1 MCQNKKIFM
10 TKDLEKKY
18 QDWKKKRHYE
28 LLNQDL
34 CNLSD
39 ELKSRLL
46 TYSGILIDQVNWEIR
61 DEYLKFLKDFIEK
74 KIDGFSFRV
83 GFLERYK
90 SIEKVANV
98 LKLNRVLLSPNENCL
113 DFGDLLS
120 EIYTCCQAYSGD
132 PEPFRNNFEIGDVE
146 FRASMEKIYFQ
157 MKNLLKNH

>member
-1 MCQNKKIFM
+1 M
-10 TKDLEKKY
+10 
-18 QDWKKKRHYE
+18 
-28 LLNQDL
+28 NQDL
-34 CNLSD
+34 CDLSD
-39 ELKSRLL
+39 ELKSRLQ

-83 GFLERYK
+83 GFLERYQ

-120 EIYTCCQAYSGD
+120 DHLMSFAGL
-132 PEPFRNNFEIGDVE
+132 P
-146 FRASMEKIYFQ
+146 
-157 MKNLLKNH
+157 NLLYLCSHIYQYQSQKLSERGILF

>member
-1 MCQNKKIFM
+1 MI
-10 TKDLEKKY
+10 KDLEKKY

-28 LLNQDL
+28 FLNYEKKRHYEFLNQDL

-39 ELKSRLL
+39 ELKSRLR

-61 DEYLKFLKDFIEK
+61 DQYLKFLKDFIEK
-74 KIDGFSFRV
+74 KIDGFSFRF

-98 LKLNRVLLSPNENCL
+98 LKLNRVLLSPNENFL
-113 DFGDLLS
+113 DF
-120 EIYTCCQAYSGD
+120 
-132 PEPFRNNFEIGDVE
+132 GDVE

>member
-1 MCQNKKIFM
+1 M

-18 QDWKKKRHYE
+18 QDWKKKRHYEFLNYEKKRHYE

-83 GFLERYK
+83 GFLERYH
-90 SIEKVANV
+90 SIEKVANL
-98 LKLNRVLLSPNENCL
+98 LKLNRVLLSPNKNCL
-113 DFGDLLS
+113 NFGDLLAK
-120 EIYTCCQAYSGD
+120 IDTCCQVYSG
-132 PEPFRNNFEIGDVE
+132 FRNKFEIGDVE